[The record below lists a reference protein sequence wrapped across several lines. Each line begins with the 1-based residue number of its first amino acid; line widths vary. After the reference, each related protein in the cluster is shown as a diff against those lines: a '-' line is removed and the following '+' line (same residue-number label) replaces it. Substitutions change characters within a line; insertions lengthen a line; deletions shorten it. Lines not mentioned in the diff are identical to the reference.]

1 MTCADEQIGKTLQC
15 SRCAGY
21 FTARPLQLWQVL
33 EQRQRAFETAD
44 EPTLQRQENHAL
56 REGSP
61 RRKLLLYRQAG
72 AQLDDCG
79 LGAAA
84 QASTGPVERYD
95 LQYEAGYDS
104 RSAKLGCS
112 PELAVVLDDLRS
124 QWNVGAIFRT
134 ADCFGW
140 GRLHACGTTPIP
152 PARKLLRVSLG
163 AETSV
168 AWDYH
173 AHVVELIGRLLVD
186 GYVLVALEQTKLSTA
201 LHKKVNSRW
210 FWTPMAACPSAFRLG
225 GRRCGSLPRHAGRLV
240 GCLPA
245 SRRPPRALP
254 STPSPSR
261 LITNDSSPVN
271 LGPVQCRI
279 DSDCGSTLTCQRS
292 APGGVCLGCG
302 LSCPQTMDCVAGACV
317 RSCSNDQQCNAGFRC
332 GGTGKCILRSCDSS
346 NPCPGPYV
354 CSGSGRC
361 ERPTCPGGGSCPAPL
376 QCVLDRCVEP

>member
-1 MTCADEQIGKTLQC
+1 MKQ
-15 SRCAGY
+15 
-21 FTARPLQLWQVL
+21 
-33 EQRQRAFETAD
+33 
-44 EPTLQRQENHAL
+44 
-56 REGSP
+56 
-61 RRKLLLYRQAG
+61 
-72 AQLDDCG
+72 
-79 LGAAA
+79 
-84 QASTGPVERYD
+84 
-95 LQYEAGYDS
+95 
-104 RSAKLGCS
+104 
-112 PELAVVLDDLRS
+112 
-124 QWNVGAIFRT
+124 
-134 ADCFGW
+134 
-140 GRLHACGTTPIP
+140 
-152 PARKLLRVSLG
+152 
-163 AETSV
+163 
-168 AWDYH
+168 
-173 AHVVELIGRLLVD
+173 
-186 GYVLVALEQTKLSTA
+186 KLSKA

-254 STPSPSR
+254 STLSPSR
-261 LITNDSSPVN
+261 LITSLLVVCVLALSGACSDDGKTNTDAAVQRDAAGDLVAKRDANGDASVDLSIVDQSTDQSRDAPAVFDMAPDATPADIALDSTSADSTQDVGAHDVGAQDVGGKRDQTVDITSIDLVARDAGNDSSPVN

>member
-186 GYVLVALEQTKLSTA
+186 GYVLVALEQTKDAVMLSDFEPPQKTA
-201 LHKKVNSRW
+201 LVVG
-210 FWTPMAACPSAFRLG
+210 AEVGGVSAEALE
-225 GRRCGSLPRHAGRLV
+225 RCAKRVSIPLAGRK
-240 GCLPA
+240 A
-245 SRRPPRALP
+245 SLNAAIAFGIAAATI
-254 STPSPSR
+254 S
-261 LITNDSSPVN
+261 
-271 LGPVQCRI
+271 
-279 DSDCGSTLTCQRS
+279 QRW
-292 APGGVCLGCG
+292 
-302 LSCPQTMDCVAGACV
+302 
-317 RSCSNDQQCNAGFRC
+317 R
-332 GGTGKCILRSCDSS
+332 
-346 NPCPGPYV
+346 
-354 CSGSGRC
+354 
-361 ERPTCPGGGSCPAPL
+361 ERWAE
-376 QCVLDRCVEP
+376 QE